1 MWQGGDAGGT
11 GESDAGAPPAAGME
25 GARRS
30 PGGKEVEAENG
41 VEGRRGGGG
50 GPTRGRGAPAGG
62 VTRAQTSSAARWG
75 NPWSGRHH
83 PQKEAWRPLE
93 RPE

>member
-41 VEGRRGGGG
+41 VEGRCGGGG
-50 GPTRGRGAPAGG
+50 RPNERKRSARRGG
-62 VTRAQTSSAARWG
+62 
-75 NPWSGRHH
+75 H
-83 PQKEAWRPLE
+83 
-93 RPE
+93 